1 MGIGDI
7 NVESQG
13 LGTGKRSRSRLDS
26 TYPKRSSDTKSV
38 ACWKK
43 LISSHSFFL
52 FPKLTGASSDSTR
65 AKVPCAARIYGR
77 RDGGCL
83 GWIQGASPSTVES
96 SEVVR
101 VLVCVCWGGGGRCTL
116 SSRFG
121 TSTGTPSGPTRH
133 SCVVHLF
140 DGTSDARRCF
150 CLRARRDEARRR
162 GCCAP
167 PAVSG
172 APPRAREYLTTGPT
186 SAIRKMHGCEDPTTG
201 PILTRRGGE
210 GRA

>member
-101 VLVCVCWGGGGRCTL
+101 VLVCVLGGWGQVYPVKSIRNLNGHSIGPYQAFMRCA
-116 SSRFG
+116 F
-121 TSTGTPSGPTRH
+121 
-133 SCVVHLF
+133 V
-140 DGTSDARRCF
+140 
-150 CLRARRDEARRR
+150 
-162 GCCAP
+162 
-167 PAVSG
+167 
-172 APPRAREYLTTGPT
+172 
-186 SAIRKMHGCEDPTTG
+186 
-201 PILTRRGGE
+201 
-210 GRA
+210 